1 MKLRKTLAALAL
13 GALLLTGTA
22 AACGEPAADGGVEV
36 EDCDAEDYANR
47 ESDCGFTDAD
57 RAKRKTPAPRKPAPR
72 QTRK

>member
-22 AACGEPAADGGVEV
+22 ASCGEPAADGVEV

-47 ESDCGFTDAD
+47 EDDCGFTDAD

-72 QTRK
+72 QTKR